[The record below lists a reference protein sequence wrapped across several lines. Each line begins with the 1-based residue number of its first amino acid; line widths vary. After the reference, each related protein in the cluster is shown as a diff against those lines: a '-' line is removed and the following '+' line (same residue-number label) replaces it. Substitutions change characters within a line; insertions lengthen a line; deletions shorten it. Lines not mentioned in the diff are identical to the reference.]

1 MITPMI
7 GSPMLV
13 GVDGCR
19 GGWIAV
25 AEWCGSL
32 DARVHENWL
41 SLVSNAK
48 HDALVAVDIPIGL
61 PARGARTCDVEAR
74 GFLGVPRGSSV
85 FPAPVRACLASG
97 SYETVAARH
106 RRADGR
112 GLSKQA
118 FHLLPKIRQLDEYLL
133 EHPRDLARI
142 HEVHPEVSFATW
154 NEGRALQ
161 HGKAEAAGLVEREQ
175 LIDAIWIGERERLW
189 ALVRGSGCRRDDLN
203 DAFAALW
210 TAVRIARG
218 TARRLP
224 QALETDERGLR
235 MEIVA

>member
-1 MITPMI
+1 MM

-25 AEWCGSL
+25 AEWCDSL
-32 DARVHENWL
+32 DARVHQSWL

-48 HDALVAVDIPIGL
+48 PEALIAVDIPIGL
-61 PARGARTCDVEAR
+61 PARGPRACDVEAR
-74 GFLGVPRGSSV
+74 RFLGVPRSSSV

-133 EHPRDLARI
+133 EHTQDIPRI

-154 NEGRALQ
+154 NGGRALQ
-161 HGKAEAAGLVEREQ
+161 HSKARAAGRAERQQ
-175 LIDAIWIGERERLW
+175 LIDAIWKGERERLW
-189 ALVRGSGCRRDDLN
+189 SRVQGSGCRPDDLN

-210 TAVRIARG
+210 TAVRIVRG
-218 TARRLP
+218 TARRRP
-224 QALETDERGLR
+224 QATETDEHGLR
-235 MEIVA
+235 MEIIA

>member
-1 MITPMI
+1 MI
-7 GSPMLV
+7 GSSMLV

-25 AEWCGSL
+25 SDWGGSL
-32 DARVHENWL
+32 DVGVHENWL
-41 SLVSNAK
+41 SLVDNVK
-48 HDALVAVDIPIGL
+48 PDALIAVDIPIGL
-61 PARGARTCDVEAR
+61 PARGARACDVEAR
-74 GFLGVPRGSSV
+74 RFLGIPRGSSV
-85 FPAPVRACLASG
+85 FPAPVRACLATG
-97 SYETVAARH
+97 SYETIAARH

-133 EHPRDLARI
+133 EHTREISRVYEI
-142 HEVHPEVSFATW
+142 HPEVSFATW

-161 HGKAEAAGLVEREQ
+161 HSKASAAGRAEREQ
-175 LIDAIWIGERERLW
+175 LIDAIWQGERERLW
-189 ALVRGSGCRRDDLN
+189 ARVQGRGCRPDDLN

-218 TARRLP
+218 SARRRP
-224 QALETDERGLR
+224 QTMETDEHGLR
-235 MEIVA
+235 MEIVG